1 MRLLAHPATP
11 SALVKSIAVDA
22 TRQGGSS
29 LHLSYQLEAD
39 LSQLRLPMSVTPARV
54 DDLWRHTCFEVFI
67 SIPGSPGY
75 SELNFSPSGQWA
87 AYTFTGRR
95 TGMRA
100 ASLQAPP
107 SAAWRRTARRL
118 ELNVEIDLDG
128 PLSGSGG
135 KAVRLALSAVIV
147 EESGTISYWALR
159 HPTEQPDFHHPDGF
173 VLELP
178 RDDEATTRGAQDA

>member
-1 MRLLAHPATP
+1 MRLLVHPATP
-11 SALVKSIAVDA
+11 SALVKRIEVDA
-22 TRQGGSS
+22 ARQGGSS
-29 LHLSYQLEAD
+29 LHLSYRLDAD
-39 LSQLRLPMSVTPARV
+39 LAQLRLPMSVTPARA

-67 SIPGSPGY
+67 SIPGSPSY

-100 ASLQAPP
+100 ANLQVPP
-107 SAAWRRTARRL
+107 SAAWRRTAGRL

-128 PLSGSGG
+128 PLSVSGG
-135 KAVRLALSAVIV
+135 KAVRLALSAVIE

-159 HPTEQPDFHHPDGF
+159 HPGQQPDFHHPEGF
-173 VLELP
+173 VLDLP
-178 RDDEATTRGAQDA
+178 GDEPANTRGT